1 MMFEYEARSPNGL
14 MLGTG
19 VVEATGVFD
28 AYGRV
33 RTMYGVRADIILRP
47 EGELDDVVD
56 GFYLPGSAQRR
67 EHETEDDEPPELGD
81 EY

>member
-1 MMFEYEARSPNGL
+1 MFEYEARSPNGL

-33 RTMYGVRADIILRP
+33 RTMYGVRADIIVRP
-47 EGELDDVVD
+47 K
-56 GFYLPGSAQRR
+56 GFYLPGSAQRG